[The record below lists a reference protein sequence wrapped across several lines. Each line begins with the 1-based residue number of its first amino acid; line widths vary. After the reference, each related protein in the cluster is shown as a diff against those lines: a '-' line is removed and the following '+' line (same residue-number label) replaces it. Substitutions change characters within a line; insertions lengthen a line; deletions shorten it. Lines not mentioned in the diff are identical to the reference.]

1 MELLKEDS
9 DYLRHP
15 LMEELVSATSN
26 INEDAAQLMKFHG
39 SYQQDDREQ
48 RGAGKVCS
56 SCLWLVLFH
65 VLHKGVSMSGS
76 VTGFFCFCCALTY
89 SQQTCLHSCAG
100 YIYQSGY
107 RQVQPCW
114 FLQTCH
120 GLGCRYTVCRRMTGL
135 LCLQGKAYMFMMRTK
150 QPAGLVSNQLYLTMD
165 DLADQVCCLCRKSTN
180 SLRCEAGGD
189 RVYMSYRLFLYTGF
203 HLVTATWH

>member
-56 SCLWLVLFH
+56 SCLWFVLFCMAG
-65 VLHKGVSMSGS
+65 VLHGGVCISGS
-76 VTGFFCFCCALTY
+76 VTGFFCLCCVLCFVRNRLVCRVVWVIYIRVAVGRSSLD
-89 SQQTCLHSCAG
+89 CSCKPAT
-100 YIYQSGY
+100 
-107 RQVQPCW
+107 
-114 FLQTCH
+114 L
-120 GLGCRYTVCRRMTGL
+120 LGCRIRS
-135 LCLQGKAYMFMMRTK
+135 
-150 QPAGLVSNQLYLTMD
+150 AG
-165 DLADQVCCLCRKSTN
+165 A
-180 SLRCEAGGD
+180 
-189 RVYMSYRLFLYTGF
+189 
-203 HLVTATWH
+203 